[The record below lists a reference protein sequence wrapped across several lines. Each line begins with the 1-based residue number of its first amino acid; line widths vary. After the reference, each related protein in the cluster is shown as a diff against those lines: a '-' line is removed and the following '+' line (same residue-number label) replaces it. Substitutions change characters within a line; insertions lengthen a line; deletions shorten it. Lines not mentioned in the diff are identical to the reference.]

1 MIRAFY
7 NPALRLARVA
17 AVIALLILCVA
28 ACRLSARAALEA
40 DPQVLYQTMKSA
52 YDKGAADGWNFE
64 SQELYFSTVVNAG
77 RAYSLQRPSDPAYGE
92 LAALAVAVGAGVH
105 YDPLTN
111 HDAANWYVR
120 EAADWVLKNS
130 ADPSLLASAHSLL
143 ERANAVDH
151 PERLVQYADEDAS
164 ANVQAYP
171 GDRNAIMQQAEADWR
186 GWILTRDPQWRSLAF
201 ERAAAPNFPLAHLP
215 TTYGNDL
222 LTAAQS
228 AAAGVAGFTQGDRTN
243 GATIERHLK
252 SVASLR
258 VIGSV
263 TAMPHSAYLTTL
275 APADEYFGRMGFSI
289 LGMRNQLKHINFML
303 DYKYGNR
310 ESGEAVLV
318 AHAIDDMHKVYPR
331 DRAIPGMLLEG
342 YTTLERMTAPQ
353 AKAAAAHL
361 RSILTVEYQDTPQA
375 RSLLEATAKPG

>member
-1 MIRAFY
+1 MPGWVRALAFC
-7 NPALRLARVA
+7 ALATLVA
-17 AVIALLILCVA
+17 FGAFAP
-28 ACRLSARAALEA
+28 ARAALEA
-40 DPQVLYQTMKSA
+40 DPQALYQTMKSA
-52 YDKGAADGWNFE
+52 YDRGAADGWNFE
-64 SQELYFSTVVNAG
+64 SQELYFSTIVNAG
-77 RAYSLQRPSDPAYGE
+77 RAYSLQRPNDPAYGE
-92 LAALAVAVGAGVH
+92 LAALTVQVGSGVH
-105 YDPLTN
+105 YNPLTN

-120 EAADWVLKNS
+120 EAANWVLKNES
-130 ADPSLLASAHSLL
+130 DPKLVAQARALL
-143 ERANAVDH
+143 ERSNAFDD

-164 ANVQAYP
+164 ANVESYP
-171 GDRNAIMQQAEADWR
+171 GDTTAMLQQAEADWR
-186 GWILTRDPQWRSLAF
+186 GWILTHDPQWRSLAF
-201 ERAAAPNFPLAHLP
+201 ERAAQPNFPLAHLP

-228 AAAGVAGFTQGDRTN
+228 AAAGVAGYTAGDTAN
-243 GATIERHLK
+243 GKTIQARL
-252 SVASLR
+252 ASIGTLR

-331 DRAIPGMLLEG
+331 DRAIPEMLLEG
-342 YTTLERMTAPQ
+342 YTTLERMTTPQ
-353 AKAAAAHL
+353 ALAAAAHL

-375 RSLLEATAKPG
+375 RKLLAPAGQPG

>member
-1 MIRAFY
+1 MPRWVRAVAFC
-7 NPALRLARVA
+7 ALATLVA
-17 AVIALLILCVA
+17 FGAFAP
-28 ACRLSARAALEA
+28 ARAALEA

-52 YDKGAADGWNFE
+52 YDRGAADGWNFE
-64 SQELYFSTVVNAG
+64 SQELYFSTIVNAG
-77 RAYSLQRPSDPAYGE
+77 RAYSLQRPNDPAYGE
-92 LAALAVAVGAGVH
+92 LAALTVQVGSGVH
-105 YDPLTN
+105 YNPLTN

-120 EAADWVLKNS
+120 EAANWVLKNES
-130 ADPSLLASAHSLL
+130 DPTLLSQARSLL
-143 ERANAVDH
+143 ERSNAVDD

-164 ANVQAYP
+164 ANVESYP
-171 GDRNAIMQQAEADWR
+171 GDTTAMLQQAEADWR
-186 GWILTRDPQWRSLAF
+186 GWILTHDPQWRSLAL
-201 ERAAAPNFPLAHLP
+201 ERAAQPNFPLAHLP

-228 AAAGVAGFTQGDRTN
+228 AAAGVAGYTAGDTAN
-243 GATIERHLK
+243 GKTIQSRL
-252 SVASLR
+252 ANIGTLR

-263 TAMPHSAYLTTL
+263 TAMPHGKYLTTL

-310 ESGEAVLV
+310 ESDEAVLV

-331 DRAIPGMLLEG
+331 DRAIPEMLLEG
-342 YTTLERMTAPQ
+342 YTTLERMTTPQ
-353 AKAAAAHL
+353 ALAAAAHL

-375 RSLLEATAKPG
+375 RKLLAPAQ

>member
-1 MIRAFY
+1 MPRWVRAVAFC
-7 NPALRLARVA
+7 ALATLVA
-17 AVIALLILCVA
+17 FGAFAP
-28 ACRLSARAALEA
+28 ARAALEA
-40 DPQVLYQTMKSA
+40 DPQALYQTMKSA
-52 YDKGAADGWNFE
+52 YDRGAADGWNFE
-64 SQELYFSTVVNAG
+64 SQELYFSTIVNAG
-77 RAYSLQRPSDPAYGE
+77 RAYSLQRPNDPAYGE
-92 LAALAVAVGAGVH
+92 LATLTVQVGSGVH
-105 YDPLTN
+105 YNPLTN

-120 EAADWVLKNS
+120 EAANWVLKNES
-130 ADPSLLASAHSLL
+130 DPKLLSQARSLL
-143 ERANAVDH
+143 ERSNAVDD

-164 ANVQAYP
+164 ANVESYP
-171 GDRNAIMQQAEADWR
+171 GDTTAMLQQAEADWR
-186 GWILTRDPQWRSLAF
+186 GWILTHDPQWRSLAF
-201 ERAAAPNFPLAHLP
+201 ERTAQPNFPLAHLP

-228 AAAGVAGFTQGDRTN
+228 AAAGVAGYTAGDTAN
-243 GATIERHLK
+243 GKTIQARLK
-252 SVASLR
+252 SIGTLR

-263 TAMPHSAYLTTL
+263 TAMPHSKYLTTL

-331 DRAIPGMLLEG
+331 DRAIPEMLLEG
-342 YTTLERMTAPQ
+342 YTTLERMTTPQ
-353 AKAAAAHL
+353 ALAAAAHL

-375 RSLLEATAKPG
+375 RKLLAPAQSPD

>member
-1 MIRAFY
+1 MPGWVRALAFC
-7 NPALRLARVA
+7 ALATLVA
-17 AVIALLILCVA
+17 FGAFAP
-28 ACRLSARAALEA
+28 ARAALEA
-40 DPQVLYQTMKSA
+40 DPQALYQTMKSA
-52 YDKGAADGWNFE
+52 YDRGAADGWNFE
-64 SQELYFSTVVNAG
+64 SQELYFSTIVNAG
-77 RAYSLQRPSDPAYGE
+77 RAYSLQRPNDPAYGE
-92 LAALAVAVGAGVH
+92 LAALTVQVGSGVH
-105 YDPLTN
+105 YNPLTN

-120 EAADWVLKNS
+120 EAANWVLKNES
-130 ADPSLLASAHSLL
+130 DPKLVAQARALL
-143 ERANAVDH
+143 ERSNAVDD

-164 ANVQAYP
+164 ANVESYP
-171 GDRNAIMQQAEADWR
+171 GDTTAMLQQAEADWR
-186 GWILTRDPQWRSLAF
+186 GWILTHDPQWRSLAF
-201 ERAAAPNFPLAHLP
+201 ERAAQPNFPLAHLP

-228 AAAGVAGFTQGDRTN
+228 AAAGVAGYTAGDTAN
-243 GATIERHLK
+243 GKTIQARL
-252 SVASLR
+252 ASIGTLR

-331 DRAIPGMLLEG
+331 DRAIPEMLLEG
-342 YTTLERMTAPQ
+342 YTTLERMTTPQ
-353 AKAAAAHL
+353 ALAAAAHL

-375 RSLLEATAKPG
+375 RKLLAPAGQPG